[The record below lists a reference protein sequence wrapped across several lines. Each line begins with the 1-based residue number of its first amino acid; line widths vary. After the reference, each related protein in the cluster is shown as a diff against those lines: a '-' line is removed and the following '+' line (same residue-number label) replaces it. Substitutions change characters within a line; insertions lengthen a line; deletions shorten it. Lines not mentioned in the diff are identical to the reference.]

1 MVRSQVIIKLVL
13 LYVACLWACTPL
25 RAKVDKL
32 RVMWEGDA
40 SSSAIIGWNQVS
52 GEAPTLYF
60 GTSDKGKNAQA
71 YLFSKS
77 VTTSNTT
84 LRMRNHFV
92 RLNGLQ
98 ADTYYYFVIADSEGI
113 SKRYYFKTGP
123 AISAEGVSIISGGD
137 SRNRRDVRQQANM
150 MVSKVK
156 PSCVLFSG
164 DMTESSSSFE
174 WKAWLDDWQ
183 LTIGADGRIIPLVV
197 ARGNHEPNNQVM
209 TDLFGLQ
216 SAAIYYSVKIG
227 GNLLNVITLNSLH
240 PSGPAQTNWLKSELS
255 STQQF
260 KWHFVQYHHSISPH
274 TSRKKMRLDL
284 LKYWSPLFYQYGVD
298 VAIESD
304 AHVMKTT
311 YPLKPSNAAGA
322 ERGFIRDPAGTVYI
336 GEGCWGAPLRN
347 ADIKNDWT
355 RYSGKFNQF
364 KLLFVDA
371 TGIEIRTIPIAADAA
386 VLPEFDEASRFIV
399 PSGFP
404 VWEADSGGVVSIGQ
418 PSFAAPSLADF
429 SYTLMEVERDGQS
442 LVFGVETKDEPNGC
456 VFEVSRSFDGGNTFH
471 PFRDVRVEG
480 GTMKRY
486 VCTDSNLRNGVTVQY
501 KLELLSA
508 DRSVLFSE
516 FIEQSFGPAISNSG
530 PVRASDPLKVWRTFP
545 RLDVGNDDLV
555 RYAFTLSE
563 PAEVSLKILSSERA
577 LVESQNFSRMS
588 PGRYVKDVDVVS
600 LTTGNYILLVFA
612 DKKLIK
618 KYRFVM
624 P

>member
-1 MVRSQVIIKLVL
+1 MVRSQVIIKLIL

-25 RAKVDKL
+25 FAKVDKL

-52 GEAPTLYF
+52 GEEPTLYF
-60 GTSDKGKNAQA
+60 GTSDKGRNAQA

-84 LRMRNHFV
+84 LRMHNHFV

-98 ADTYYYFVIADSEGI
+98 ANTFYYFVISDSEGI
-113 SKRYYFKTGP
+113 SERYYFKTGP
-123 AISAEGVSIISGGD
+123 AISTEGVCIISGGD
-137 SRNRRDVRQQANM
+137 SRNRRDVRQQANV

-156 PSCVLFSG
+156 PNCVLFSG
-164 DMTESSSSFE
+164 DMTDISSSLE

-183 LTIGADGRIIPLVV
+183 LTIGADGRIIPIVV
-197 ARGNHEPNNQVM
+197 ARGNHEPNNQIM
-209 TDLFGLQ
+209 TNLFGLQ
-216 SAAIYYSVKIG
+216 SEAIYYSVKLG
-227 GNLLNVITLNSLH
+227 GNLLNIITLNSSH
-240 PSGPAQTNWLKSELS
+240 PSGPAQTSWLKFELS

-260 KWHFVQYHHSISPH
+260 KWHFVQYHHAISPH

-347 ADIKNDWT
+347 ADIRNDWT

-371 TGIEIRTIPIAADAA
+371 TGIEIRTIPIADDAS
-386 VLPEFDEASRFIV
+386 VLPDFDDASKFIV

-404 VWEADSGGVVSIGQ
+404 VWEANAGGVVSIGQ
-418 PSFAAPSLADF
+418 PSFAAPTLADF
-429 SYTLMEVERDGQS
+429 DYTLMQVERNGQS

-471 PFRDVRVEG
+471 PFRDVQVEG
-480 GTMKRY
+480 GAMKRY
-486 VCTDSNLRNGVTVQY
+486 ICTDSNLRNGVTVQY
-501 KLELLSA
+501 KLELRSA
-508 DRSVLFSE
+508 DRSLLFSE
-516 FIEQSFGPAISNSG
+516 LIEQSFGPSISNSG
-530 PVRASDPLKVWRTFP
+530 PVKAIDPLKVWRTFP

-563 PAEVSLKILSSERA
+563 PANVSLKILSSERA
-577 LVESQNFSRMS
+577 IVESQNFSRMN